1 MEKEYFIEKL
11 EKRKMN
17 PQEGKEFWNNK
28 AKKIFIHLFNEN
40 EQRGPI
46 IDDGSVEYLKQ
57 FIDFKGKSI
66 LDVGFGTGKHLKLMS
81 DEGAAELCGV
91 EMSDE
96 MMKCARKYFIE
107 SGMDIEKME
116 LHNFF
121 WEEIN
126 LDKLNWR
133 NKFDLVFAS
142 KTPAL
147 DSYESVKKLISASKK
162 GIFFATHIDI
172 SEDVLSEV
180 YREIH
185 GREYDSK
192 KWSYWHLFNILYLDG
207 YYANIKIEEKK
218 QRAEYPTDMM
228 ISRYIPRVFSKKSG
242 EEPGERDLNELKRLI
257 KKYEVDGKV
266 AAIITRKTAFIYFEK
281 S

>member
-11 EKRKMN
+11 EERKMD
-17 PQEGKEFWNNK
+17 PQEGKKFWDNK
-28 AKKIFIHLFNEN
+28 ATEIFTHLYNEN
-40 EQRGPI
+40 EQKGPMV
-46 IDDGSVEYLKQ
+46 DDGSVKYLKQ
-57 FIDFKGKSI
+57 FIDFRGKSI

-81 DEGAAELCGV
+81 DEGAGELCGV
-91 EMSDE
+91 EMSGE
-96 MMKCARKYFIE
+96 MMKHAKKYFIR
-107 SGMDIEKME
+107 SGMDVEKME
-116 LHNFF
+116 LHNLF
-121 WEEIN
+121 WEEID

-172 SEDVLSEV
+172 NEDVLSEI

-185 GREYDSK
+185 GKEYDSK
-192 KWSYWHLFNILYLDG
+192 KRSYWYLFNILYLDG
-207 YYANIKIEEKK
+207 YYVNVKIEETK
-218 QRAEYPTDMM
+218 QRAEYPVDMM
-228 ISRYIPRVFSKKSG
+228 ISRYTPWVFPQK
-242 EEPGERDLNELKRLI
+242 PGEGLGEKDRNELKRLI

-266 AAIITRKTAFIYFEK
+266 DIIITRKVAFIYFEK